1 MGIPLYGQNKDGGAL
16 ENVADSGLF
25 TDGKASKLSS
35 VESEWTLVPVAHG
48 STDIAAIAQ
57 PANTVIKDLFL
68 VSDGI
73 LSTSGVG
80 GDGMDMSIGTAAG
93 GAQIMALCEILDDG
107 GAAVH
112 LQANTPLYVIENCHG
127 QAANWAAPD
136 TATSEATT
144 GKLVAGLLDSGT
156 SAREI
161 HVRLDSIDADL
172 TAGAANVKVG
182 VVFQHYSKV

>member
-16 ENVADSGLF
+16 ENAADSGLF
-25 TDGKASKLSS
+25 TDNKVSRLSS
-35 VESEWTLVPVAHG
+35 AESEWTAIPTAHG

-68 VSDGI
+68 ISDSI
-73 LSTSGVG
+73 ITSSGAS
-80 GDGMDMSIGTAAG
+80 GDGVDMSIGTAAG

-107 GAAVH
+107 GSAVS

-144 GKLVAGLLDSGT
+144 GKLVAGLLDSG
-156 SAREI
+156 SAAREI
-161 HVRLDSIDADL
+161 HVRLDVIDADL
-172 TAGAANVKVG
+172 GATGNVKVG
-182 VVFQHYSKV
+182 VVFQHYEKS

>member
-1 MGIPLYGQNKDGGAL
+1 MGIPLYGQNKAGDII
-16 ENVADSGLF
+16 ENAKDSGLF
-25 TDGKASKLSS
+25 SDGSVQKLSS
-35 VESEWTLVPVAHG
+35 AESEWTAVPIAHG
-48 STDIAAIAQ
+48 STDIAAITQ
-57 PANTVIKDLFL
+57 PANTVIKDLFV
-68 VSDGI
+68 VSDSI
-73 LSTSGVG
+73 LTTSGAS

-144 GKLVAGLLDSGT
+144 GKLVAGLLDSG
-156 SAREI
+156 SSSREI
-161 HVRLDSIDADL
+161 HVRLDVIDADL
-172 TAGAANVKVG
+172 GAAGNVKIG
-182 VVFQHYSKV
+182 VVFQHYAKV